1 MKFEWNCG
9 KDSDHDLF
17 TKIIQFRPS
26 GIRVKLPNCIPA
38 LNLVGTQIP
47 IIPWVKLPES
57 ALGENVTRDHGRYLS
72 IREGA
77 ILQGLK
83 QLNFGNLSYSR
94 TWEALGNAVNATLVK
109 HIAKNLP
116 EL

>member
-9 KDSDHDLF
+9 NDADHNLY

-26 GIRVKLPNCIPA
+26 GIRVKLPDCIPA

-47 IIPWVKLPES
+47 IIPWVKIPDS
-57 ALGENVTRDHGRYLS
+57 ISKDYTHKNGRYLS

-77 ILQGLK
+77 ILQGMK
-83 QLNFGNLSYSR
+83 DINFGELSYSR

-109 HIAKNLP
+109 RIAKNL
-116 EL
+116 LSL

>member
-1 MKFEWNCG
+1 MKCEWSCG
-9 KDSDHDLF
+9 SSADHNWY

-47 IIPWVKLPES
+47 IIPWVKIPDA
-57 ALGENVTRDHGRYLS
+57 ALKEGMREHGRYLS

-77 ILQGLK
+77 ILQGMK
-83 QLNFGNLSYSR
+83 DIDFGNLSYSR

-109 HIAKNLP
+109 RIAKNL
-116 EL
+116 LSL